1 MTELI
6 VGLVRHGETDWNFA
20 SKLQG
25 TSDIPLNELGI
36 KQAVTASRNIAAHE
50 WDLVLSSPL
59 SRALDT
65 ARIIADGN
73 ALGEVQVTP
82 LLLERAFGDA
92 EGLNYHEWKK
102 SHDSGAQVPGLETLE
117 ELEKRARGLLDWL
130 EAEYAGK
137 RVLAVSHGAFIRK
150 LVRVVSQ
157 RTLPLDGDRF
167 ANASLTKLAHR
178 NGSWSVEY
186 YNPVS
191 LGS

>member
-1 MTELI
+1 MADLI
-6 VGLVRHGETDWNFA
+6 VGLIRHGETDWNVA

-36 KQAVTASRNIAAHE
+36 KQAVTASRSIDAHD

-59 SRALDT
+59 SRARDT

-73 ALGEVQVTP
+73 ALGEVQVTDM
-82 LLLERAFGDA
+82 LLERAFGEA

-102 SHDSGAQVPGLETLE
+102 SHDAGQMVQGLETLQ
-117 ELEKRARGLLDWL
+117 ELEVRARGLLDWL
-130 EAEYAGK
+130 ALEYAGK

-167 ANASLTKLAHR
+167 ANASLTKLAYR
-178 NGSWSVEY
+178 NGIWSVDY